1 MEGKPSI
8 TIEYPTIQLRVID
21 SIEYK
26 PFIYFNI
33 ISLTFPKILNIYYN
47 LNPKNPKSCEIIFLQ
62 CRSPLRHHP
71 KCYNILIYT
80 CVSWR

>member
-8 TIEYPTIQLRVID
+8 TIEYPTNQLRVID

-26 PFIYFNI
+26 PFIYLNI

-47 LNPKNPKSCEIIFLQ
+47 LNPKNPKSCEIIF
-62 CRSPLRHHP
+62 CNVGARSAITPMF
-71 KCYNILIYT
+71 IIY
-80 CVSWR
+80 